1 MHLSIYKSQIGS
13 DLICTPIWL
22 PLQSFAHQTLFTDIF
37 KAFAEIE
44 SMAIVEQCTSYV
56 HSLIHITRDK
66 KSSDVIQAM
75 DEVQV
80 MAVNVSARATSLYYA
95 MFFIH
100 FITTLF
106 GGIELGRERRLDWR
120 LVKHNAGRWL
130 NSDIIFESFFLFLFF
145 FPGLRWTL
153 SSIWQTYFADRPMR
167 NKYSFWLHTLSR
179 AHSSGGF
186 GSCFFILFW
195 SLLTHNEWL
204 LHCLHADHWSP
215 HFHLMSPFNSIWLV
229 DVLRSANKPSSFFAR
244 FGFCWYNFV
253 FSFRLRRVL
262 CTSIKNNNQIC
273 IEYTNQNKTV
283 FVNKTDCVE

>member
-145 FPGLRWTL
+145 FLDWDERYRPFDRLILRIGRWE
-153 SSIWQTYFADRPMR
+153 INIPFDYIHWAAHIRPVDLVVVFS
-167 NKYSFWLHTLSR
+167 YSFDH
-179 AHSSGGF
+179 F
-186 GSCFFILFW
+186 
-195 SLLTHNEWL
+195 SLT
-204 LHCLHADHWSP
+204 
-215 HFHLMSPFNSIWLV
+215 MSDYFTVCMLIT
-229 DVLRSANKPSSFFAR
+229 
-244 FGFCWYNFV
+244 G
-253 FSFRLRRVL
+253 RLIF
-262 CTSIKNNNQIC
+262 T
-273 IEYTNQNKTV
+273 
-283 FVNKTDCVE
+283 